1 MHDTRQ
7 SLAAEAHTH
16 AAYEHWVADYQL
28 KKGEQEAAQE
38 FARRAFEHSTEA
50 AILSEEA
57 FRQEPMAVNGSAT
70 AEGAAGKARDPI
82 TIVKRDTKHA
92 LTAELHTN
100 AAYEHW
106 VAHYRL
112 KKGDEKLAKDYAR
125 RAFERSRRAAALSIE
140 ALQEEPS
147 GEEVLSVAAD

>member
-7 SLAAEAHTH
+7 ALAAEAHTH

-38 FARRAFEHSTEA
+38 FARRAFEHSTQA

-57 FRQEPMAVNGSAT
+57 FREEPAAVNGSA
-70 AEGAAGKARDPI
+70 GAARDPNAV
-82 TIVKRDTKHA
+82 VKRDTKHA
-92 LTAELHTN
+92 LAAELHTN

-112 KKGDEKLAKDYAR
+112 KKGDEKVARDYSK
-125 RAFERSRRAAALSIE
+125 RAFERSRRAAALTIE
-140 ALQEEPS
+140 ALQEDAG
-147 GEEVLSVAAD
+147 GEEALSAAAD

>member
-1 MHDTRQ
+1 MNDTRQ

-28 KKGEQEAAQE
+28 KRAEQDAAQE

-57 FRQEPMAVNGSAT
+57 FLQMQA
-70 AEGAAGKARDPI
+70 AAGGPAPAKSVSERAGGRGMLAKP
-82 TIVKRDTKHA
+82 DTRHSRA
-92 LTAELHTN
+92 AELHTN

-112 KKGDEKLAKDYAR
+112 RKGEEEQANEYAK
-125 RAFERSRRAAALSIE
+125 RAFDRSQRAAALSIE
-140 ALQEEPS
+140 ALQEEASS
-147 GEEVLSVAAD
+147 GNMLSAAGD

>member
-1 MHDTRQ
+1 MHGTRH
-7 SLAAEAHTH
+7 SLAAEVHTH

-28 KKGEQEAAQE
+28 KKGERETAQE

-57 FRQEPMAVNGSAT
+57 FREEQEAITGSAP
-70 AEGAAGKARDPI
+70 AENLDKSGRKPSAFTKP
-82 TIVKRDTKHA
+82 DTRHA
-92 LTAELHTN
+92 LAAELHTN

-112 KKGDEKLAKDYAR
+112 QKGEEKLAREYAR
-125 RAFERSRRAAALSIE
+125 RASERSQRAGALSIE

-147 GEEVLSVAAD
+147 EGGTLSVAAD